1 MVEKPRTS
9 WKKVSST
16 GGLPGFSPAGRWIRF
31 YAALLLA
38 FILGSTAHIPPAQA
52 AQTADV
58 VRWYMDIAN
67 PKTKICVGDT
77 VEYLT
82 KVFFVFNPESR
93 DEWPIPGVK
102 VEATSSDKSV
112 GSFKRDSAIA
122 GFGNDDL
129 VTASFLFTA
138 KKTGTSNLYFEG
150 MVDKKFRDTYV
161 SFTVPVTV
169 INCKYKVTS
178 RSQWMQNTGNGT
190 VFLNTYLINV
200 RLVGNE
206 QGHFTVSGSSNAT
219 WIMTTFIPGFRSSN
233 TIQSSEA
240 DLDGQLF
247 ENNQFSLNLSL
258 NSTSGAETNCGE
270 PGCGG
275 GDVKLT
281 ADPIKLTF
289 PAEGGTRRVPHGLN
303 SPGGK
308 LTGSSVVTLKVEK
321 P

>member
-1 MVEKPRTS
+1 MYFLQNVPWYGWTAGKD
-9 WKKVSST
+9 KM
-16 GGLPGFSPAGRWIRF
+16 LPHVRCQIFRCIITRFSYWEARPT
-31 YAALLLA
+31 L
-38 FILGSTAHIPPAQA
+38 PPAQA
-52 AQTADV
+52 APTADV
-58 VRWYMDIAN
+58 VQVVYGYSE
-67 PKTKICVGDT
+67 PKNQNMYWDA
-77 VEYLT
+77 VEYLIRSLLC
-82 KVFFVFNPESR
+82 FSSPEPR
-93 DEWPIPGVK
+93 DRIDRYRGVK

-138 KKTGTSNLYFEG
+138 KKTGTSNLFFEG

-200 RLVGNE
+200 RLVGDE

-233 TIQSSEA
+233 TIQYSEA

-275 GDVKLT
+275 GDVLLT
-281 ADPIKLTF
+281 AAP
-289 PAEGGTRRVPHGLN
+289 N
-303 SPGGK
+303 
-308 LTGSSVVTLKVEK
+308 
-321 P
+321 